1 MPLTDSQIKSAT
13 TERKT
18 LLTDGGGLYLEVRR
32 TQNGHCG
39 KYFIGRTRFPATA
52 KGSKV
57 DVHIGTYGKGVGEL
71 SLKQAREEWQELKL
85 WGKETGRDLRDK
97 KRDELLKLKVQ
108 VAVPTLAEYAETYL
122 QVLAERRLKTETIK
136 DYRNILQN
144 IVLPELG
151 GHTRISDYSFMQSRR
166 RVLRVAEAVE
176 RRGSESHAQRVLMVM
191 RQMFRLAISD
201 ALIDGENPAISSPRL
216 QKPKAQH
223 HPHLTREELKTF
235 LSDLQNA
242 EGQISMV
249 TVCGIKWTL
258 LNLLRVSASVS
269 LRWDQVDYANKL
281 WVIPGSQTG
290 VKRTWRHEDIDHVV
304 PLTPQ
309 MEMMLNRLQEINGLR
324 DHAFYSVRGT
334 KHPHLNPYSLNKTL
348 TDLGY
353 KGRLDVHG
361 MRRTAGTA
369 LCGAGWDW
377 QIVSRQLGHLKPED
391 CGLEAKLRAAYNAN
405 DPLDMNERR
414 QLLTEWNEML
424 VELGM
429 VI

>member
-1 MPLTDSQIKSAT
+1 MA
-13 TERKT
+13 
-18 LLTDGGGLYLEVRR
+18 
-32 TQNGHCG
+32 
-39 KYFIGRTRFPATA
+39 
-52 KGSKV
+52 
-57 DVHIGTYGKGVGEL
+57 KGVGEL

-122 QVLAERRLKTETIK
+122 QVQAERRLKTETIK

-144 IVLPELG
+144 IVLPELE
-151 GHTRISDYSFMQSRR
+151 GHTRISDYSFIQSRR
-166 RVLRVAEAVE
+166 RVLGVAEAVE

-309 MEMMLNRLQEINGLR
+309 ADSKWEI
-324 DHAFYSVRGT
+324 
-334 KHPHLNPYSLNKTL
+334 
-348 TDLGY
+348 
-353 KGRLDVHG
+353 
-361 MRRTAGTA
+361 
-369 LCGAGWDW
+369 
-377 QIVSRQLGHLKPED
+377 
-391 CGLEAKLRAAYNAN
+391 LE
-405 DPLDMNERR
+405 
-414 QLLTEWNEML
+414 
-424 VELGM
+424 
-429 VI
+429 

>member
-1 MPLTDSQIKSAT
+1 M
-13 TERKT
+13 
-18 LLTDGGGLYLEVRR
+18 
-32 TQNGHCG
+32 
-39 KYFIGRTRFPATA
+39 
-52 KGSKV
+52 
-57 DVHIGTYGKGVGEL
+57 
-71 SLKQAREEWQELKL
+71 
-85 WGKETGRDLRDK
+85 
-97 KRDELLKLKVQ
+97 
-108 VAVPTLAEYAETYL
+108 YL
-122 QVLAERRLKTETIK
+122 QVQAERRLKTETIK

-151 GHTRISDYSFMQSRR
+151 GHTRISDYSFIQSRR
-166 RVLRVAEAVE
+166 RVLEVAEAVE

-269 LRWDQVDYANKL
+269 LRWDQVDHANKL

-290 VKRTWRHEDIDHVV
+290 VKRTWRYEDIDHVV

-324 DHAFYSVRGT
+324 DNAFYFVRGT
-334 KHPHLNPYSLNKTL
+334 KHPYLNPYSLNKTL

-361 MRRTAGTA
+361 IRRTAGTA
-369 LCGAGWDW
+369 LCASGWDW

-414 QLLTEWNEML
+414 QLLTEWNELL